1 MISSKLRCVLGM
13 GLAAVVGIAFQIPA
27 GLAQDQ
33 QQPPPASDQA
43 APADNS
49 GQTAEPGATN
59 GSGSSDTLP
68 AAGDSQASPPPAAEP
83 PPQDGSTTAA
93 PSAEP
98 AAPAQDSGA
107 TPAEAPPA
115 SGGSADVPPVQ
126 PEAPAAATQP
136 AAPPPSEGAPATA
149 VSASQLQIG
158 AAVFGSDGAKI
169 GEINGVKS
177 DDTGKVQEILVTD
190 GVPAGIN
197 AKVFAISADKIT
209 SVSDGVKLSLS
220 SEDAKKLP
228 IIDNSNG

>member
-1 MISSKLRCVLGM
+1 MLGM
-13 GLAAVVGIAFQIPA
+13 GLAVVVGAAFQTSA

-33 QQPPPASDQA
+33 QQPPPGKDRA

-49 GQTAEPGATN
+49 GSSGQTAEPSN
-59 GSGSSDTLP
+59 GNSDTLP
-68 AAGDSQASPPPAAEP
+68 AAGDNQASPPAAE

-93 PSAEP
+93 PGAEPP
-98 AAPAQDSGA
+98 AAPSQDSGA
-107 TPAEAPPA
+107 TTNE
-115 SGGSADVPPVQ
+115 
-126 PEAPAAATQP
+126 
-136 AAPPPSEGAPATA
+136 APATA
-149 VSASQLQIG
+149 VTASQLQIG

-169 GEINGVKS
+169 GEVNRVKS

-190 GVPAGIN
+190 GVAAGIN

-220 SEDAKKLP
+220 SEEAKKLP